1 MTPLA
6 LRLPLRQ
13 FALPYWKKTDRR
25 KRARWATLLGLAAVL
40 GAHGWL
46 AAMVETRRPEWRDP
60 EFYHR
65 QKRAAA
71 LVHWQK
77 SRGESRPLV
86 VILGGSRPQMGLSP
100 EALNRVLGDGP
111 TDPIAYNCAQ
121 SGCLPVGERL
131 NLGRLFDAGLAPDYL
146 LVEVLPPVLADPGP
160 VDDRIPPVRLG
171 YADLRR
177 LQPYQASP
185 ERVRM
190 EWARARLASWYSL
203 RLPLMANWG
212 LADYFPPGRS
222 SPHHLW
228 ANMTFHGW
236 MPFSPRE
243 WPAEQRTAQL
253 NVARGTYSWLLDD
266 FRIQPV
272 NDRLYR
278 DLLEECRI
286 RGVRVALFT
295 MPESPTFRSW
305 YPAGVRQRVA
315 DYLRDLSRDF
325 GVPVF
330 DTSAWI
336 DNELSFMDGHHLL
349 GEAATAFSERFGK
362 ECVAPW
368 LQRK

>member
-1 MTPLA
+1 
-6 LRLPLRQ
+6 
-13 FALPYWKKTDRR
+13 
-25 KRARWATLLGLAAVL
+25 
-40 GAHGWL
+40 
-46 AAMVETRRPEWRDP
+46 
-60 EFYHR
+60 
-65 QKRAAA
+65 
-71 LVHWQK
+71 
-77 SRGESRPLV
+77 
-86 VILGGSRPQMGLSP
+86 
-100 EALNRVLGDGP
+100 
-111 TDPIAYNCAQ
+111 
-121 SGCLPVGERL
+121 
-131 NLGRLFDAGLAPDYL
+131 
-146 LVEVLPPVLADPGP
+146 
-160 VDDRIPPVRLG
+160 
-171 YADLRR
+171 
-177 LQPYQASP
+177 
-185 ERVRM
+185 
-190 EWARARLASWYSL
+190 
-203 RLPLMANWG
+203 
-212 LADYFPPGRS
+212 
-222 SPHHLW
+222 
-228 ANMTFHGW
+228 MTFHGW

-243 WPAEQRTAQL
+243 WPAEQRTAQM